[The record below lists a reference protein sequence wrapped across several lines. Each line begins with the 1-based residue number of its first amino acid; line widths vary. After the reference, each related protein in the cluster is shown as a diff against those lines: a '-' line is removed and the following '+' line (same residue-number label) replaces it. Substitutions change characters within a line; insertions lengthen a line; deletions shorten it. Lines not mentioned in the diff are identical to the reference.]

1 MQKSRPDAK
10 KPLTSAASRTL
21 ISDLQR
27 ADSLLFNHNGV
38 CDRGGVAERRKQ
50 RAGVQ
55 SLSEAVADARTK
67 RHRTPEEIITAPD
80 RVTICVGHN
89 PHVPGEPAVAETLSN
104 SCVAIIKNYGRAR
117 R

>member
-1 MQKSRPDAK
+1 MRD
-10 KPLTSAASRTL
+10 
-21 ISDLQR
+21 
-27 ADSLLFNHNGV
+27 
-38 CDRGGVAERRKQ
+38 GGGAREHREQ

-67 RHRTPEEIITAPD
+67 RHRTPAETNHYGLRPSD
-80 RVTICVGHN
+80 NLRGTQTRMS
-89 PHVPGEPAVAETLSN
+89 PGEPAAAAAETLSN

>member
-1 MQKSRPDAK
+1 MCGGG
-10 KPLTSAASRTL
+10 
-21 ISDLQR
+21 R
-27 ADSLLFNHNGV
+27 AGE
-38 CDRGGVAERRKQ
+38 RGEQ

-67 RHRTPEEIITAPD
+67 RHRTPEETNHYGLRPSDNLRGTQPA
-80 RVTICVGHN
+80 C
-89 PHVPGEPAVAETLSN
+89 PGGPAAAAEETLSN